1 MTTHTPLTSCGS
13 LLLAALALSSCLV
26 GLSAC
31 KASECQ
37 QMLACC
43 DAIAD
48 LPGVGPRACG
58 SIAEGTK
65 DPQTCRVVKQT
76 ARYMLEDRKNPIP
89 AACQ

>member
-1 MTTHTPLTSCGS
+1 MTTQSNNVRWTSLVLTSIGLCLC
-13 LLLAALALSSCLV
+13 LL

-37 QMLACC
+37 QMLSCC
-43 DAIAD
+43 DAIRD
-48 LPGVGPRACG
+48 LPGVGPRACS

-76 ARYMLEDRKNPIP
+76 ARYMLEDRKKDIP
-89 AACQ
+89 VACR